1 MIYYGFSETSKK
13 CIFTSS
19 GPVNDVPGV
28 IVITSEE
35 FYDINDICYGLDG
48 SVPVILPRKATT
60 EELSQQAA
68 NKKAMLLDLA
78 SKQVSILTDVVEFS
92 IDPTAGY
99 KLTEWREYR
108 AKVYGIDTTVPE
120 NIEWPPQ
127 PEL

>member
-13 CIFTSS
+13 CIFSSS

-48 SVPVILPRKATT
+48 GVPVILPRTATT

-78 SKQVSILTDVVEFS
+78 SKQVSILTDVVGFS
-92 IDPTAGY
+92 TDPTVAGTICRSSQQAF
-99 KLTEWREYR
+99 LIF
-108 AKVYGIDTTVPE
+108 G
-120 NIEWPPQ
+120 
-127 PEL
+127 

>member
-13 CIFTSS
+13 CIFSSS

-48 SVPVILPRKATT
+48 STPVILPRTATT

-68 NKKAMLLDLA
+68 NKKAMLLNLA
-78 SKQVSILTDVVEFS
+78 SKQVSILTDVVEFTT
-92 IDPTAGY
+92 DPTAGY

-108 AKVYGIDTTVPE
+108 AKVYGIDTTAPE
-120 NIEWPPQ
+120 SIEWPLQ